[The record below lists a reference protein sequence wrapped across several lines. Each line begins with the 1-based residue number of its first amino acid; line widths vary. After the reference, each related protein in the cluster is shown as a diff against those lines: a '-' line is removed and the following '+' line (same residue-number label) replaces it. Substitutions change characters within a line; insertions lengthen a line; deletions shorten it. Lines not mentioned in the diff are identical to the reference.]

1 MSDLLS
7 ELDDYRDHT
16 TNPYLEEFYT
26 RVYNEITRLNA
37 HVEELQETI
46 CNLEEEIAGED
57 W

>member
-16 TNPYLEEFYT
+16 TDKYLEAFYI
-26 RVYNEITRLNA
+26 RVYDEITSLNA
-37 HVEELQETI
+37 QVKELQETI
-46 CNLEEEIAGED
+46 YNLEVEIAGED

>member
-16 TNPYLEEFYT
+16 TDKYLEAFYI
-26 RVYNEITRLNA
+26 RVYDEITRLNA
-37 HVEELQETI
+37 QVEELQETI
-46 CNLEEEIAGED
+46 YNLEVEIAGED